1 MRTTLYLVAT
11 LIEHY
16 DQPPTDTH
24 SLYADFADA
33 KKAMQTEIREGME
46 NFNAENGEV
55 ILDLNTVYEWRDEDG
70 NALTVTIEEMNVKQ
84 S

>member
-1 MRTTLYLVAT
+1 MNTTLYLVAT

-16 DQPPTDTH
+16 DQTPTDTH

-33 KKAMQTEIREGME
+33 KKAMQTEIEEGME
-46 NFNAENGEV
+46 NFTADNGEV

-70 NALTVTIEEMNVKQ
+70 NGLTVTIEEMEVK
-84 S
+84 

>member
-1 MRTTLYLVAT
+1 MKTTFYLVTT

-16 DQPPTDTH
+16 DQAPTDSH
-24 SLYADFADA
+24 SLYGCYADA
-33 KKAMQTEIREGME
+33 KKAMRDEIREGME

-70 NALTVTIEEMNVKQ
+70 NALTVTIEEMKVK
-84 S
+84 